1 MCKKTVAMILAIL
14 LALGCVSAT
23 AEVNKQEKVYVVAG
37 ADGTVTSITD
47 SIRLEN
53 PDGLD
58 TITDQTL
65 LTGIENLGGKETFS
79 LDGSTLTWQADGR
92 DIIYQGSSDKAPA
105 LVPVVTITLDGET
118 VSPAELKNREG
129 EAVLTVSYQANE
141 SVPALAVTAMLLP
154 ESGVSG
160 LKAENASVITEMGRQ
175 ILVGCALPCADA
187 SLELPASFSA
197 SFHADHTDLGWM
209 MTFVSSDPIRLACDT
224 IDGKVDTD
232 LHNELDEAKAV
243 LSAMSRNEVLPET
256 TGKTKD
262 LAQKLNELNNGLVQ
276 LDDGAKQ
283 LADGTKALYGIEAS
297 TDEGTE
303 ASGVVALSDGMA
315 TLGSGLTA
323 LTQNNEALNTGA
335 DTVFAAILETANAQ
349 IAASGLDA
357 AGITLP
363 ALTAENYTAAL
374 DAVLSQL
381 DPDALK
387 TAAYGQVEAVV
398 RPKVDA
404 QESQIKAGVE
414 EAVKAKVL
422 ETVLEKVQ
430 PGLTVEQYTSAVKAG
445 KITADQAAQVN
456 GAVDTQMAAKETAA
470 KIDAAIQE
478 KKEELVRENVEKYL
492 ASDEKVQAK
501 LAEAQKAADSLT
513 ALKTKL
519 DQVSTFVNG
528 LKAYTDGTAQA
539 AEGAGKL
546 NAGLVQLKDGAAQL
560 AQGADNLYTNGT
572 QLLKQ
577 SILDAEA
584 DLARSLLPYAED
596 TLPDALRIFEETRD
610 AAQSSHYDLI
620 PEGIQ
625 ATTLYLIRTDLK

>member
-23 AEVNKQEKVYVVAG
+23 AEVNKQEKIYVVAG

-47 SIRLEN
+47 NIRLEN

-58 TITDQTL
+58 TIMDQTL

-79 LDGSTLTWQADGR
+79 LDGITLTWQADGR
-92 DIIYQGSSDKAPA
+92 DIIYQGTSDKAPA
-105 LVPVVTITLDGET
+105 LVPVVTIALDGET
-118 VSPAELKNREG
+118 VSPAELKDREG

-197 SFHADHTDLGWM
+197 SFHADHTDLGCM

-283 LADGTKALYGIEAS
+283 LADGTKALYGSEAS
-297 TDEGTE
+297 ADGTE
-303 ASGVVALSDGMA
+303 PSGVVALSDGMA
-315 TLGSGLTA
+315 TLGSGLAA
-323 LTQNNEALNTGA
+323 LTQNNEALNAGA

-381 DPDALK
+381 DPDTLK
-387 TAAYGQVEAVV
+387 SAAYGQVEAVV

-404 QESQIKAGVE
+404 QESQIRTGVE

-422 ETVLEKVQ
+422 EAVLEQVQ
-430 PGLTVEQYTSAVKAG
+430 PGLTVEQYTSAVKSG

-470 KIDAAIQE
+470 KIDAAVQE
-478 KKEELVRENVEKYL
+478 KKEELVKENVENYL

-501 LAEAQKAADSLT
+501 LADARSAADSLT

-528 LKAYTDGTAQA
+528 LKAYTEGTAQA
-539 AEGAGKL
+539 AQGAGKL
-546 NAGLVQLKDGAAQL
+546 NAGLAQLKDGAAQL

-572 QLLKQ
+572 QLLKE

-596 TLPDALRIFEETRD
+596 TLPDALRVFEETRD
-610 AAQSSHYDLI
+610 AAQDAHYDLV
-620 PEGIQ
+620 PEGMQ
-625 ATTLYLIRTDLK
+625 ATTPYLIRTDLK